1 MTTPFMSTPIPNAR
15 MLVIVPTYNEAESLP
30 PILARIRSAV
40 PFADVL
46 VVDDNSPDGTGQIA
60 DGLAARDQQVTV
72 LHREVKDGLGRA
84 YLAGFAIALDRGYDL
99 VAEIDA
105 DGSHDPAELAPM
117 AALAAGADPGA
128 DLVIGSRWV
137 PGGSVQNWPWH
148 RRAISRTANRY
159 AALMLRTRIRD
170 ITAGFRV
177 FRADALREIH
187 LDDVASAGYCFQI
200 DLAWRV
206 ERAGM
211 RVAEHP
217 IRFTE
222 RTEGRSKMT
231 IGIVLES
238 LWRVTVWGVKPP
250 HRSALSA
257 GAEDRSNRL
266 A

>member
-1 MTTPFMSTPIPNAR
+1 MSDVIPHAR

-30 PILARIRSAV
+30 AIIPRIRAAV
-40 PFADVL
+40 PWADVL
-46 VVDDNSPDGTGQIA
+46 VVDDGSPDGTGAIA
-60 DGLAARDQQVTV
+60 DRLAADDVRVRV
-72 LHREVKDGLGRA
+72 LHRRSKDGLGRA
-84 YLAGFAIALDRGYDL
+84 YLAGFELALDGGYDL

-105 DGSHDPAELAPM
+105 DGSHDPAELARM
-117 AALAAGADPGA
+117 AQIAAGIEGESGGGA

-137 PGGSVQNWPWH
+137 PGGAVEHWPWR
-148 RRAISRTANRY
+148 RRAISRIANRY
-159 AALMLRTRIRD
+159 AAIMLRTRIRD
-170 ITAGFRV
+170 ITAGYRV
-177 FRADALREIH
+177 FRADALRAIH

-211 RVAEHP
+211 RVDEHP

-238 LWRVTVWGVKPP
+238 LWLVTRWGIGS
-250 HRSALSA
+250 RFRRQ
-257 GAEDRSNRL
+257 G
-266 A
+266 